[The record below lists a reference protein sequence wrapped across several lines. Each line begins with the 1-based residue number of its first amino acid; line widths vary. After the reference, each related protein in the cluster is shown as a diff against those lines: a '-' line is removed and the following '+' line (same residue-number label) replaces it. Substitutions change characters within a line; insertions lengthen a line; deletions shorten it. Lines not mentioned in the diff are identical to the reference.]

1 MKDYIQNKDST
12 NVTQLINLEL
22 FDFVS
27 FTLLYNVK

>member
-22 FDFVS
+22 FDFAS